1 MFGLFKN
8 LIPVAPLVDSG
19 ALGSRVPQRLANTG
33 ATETVTSRKL
43 KTGHLHLLMVGAA
56 GVRIRF
62 SATGSI
68 ALGTAVVNTRDV
80 VYGPWTVVPFVPED
94 DGQGN
99 GSTFVYAEAADGASA
114 YEVFVTSL
122 QG

>member
-1 MFGLFKN
+1 MFGLYKN
-8 LIPVAPLVDSG
+8 LIPVAPLVDAG
-19 ALGSRVPQRLANTG
+19 VLGSRVPQRLAGIG
-33 ATETVTSRKL
+33 AAESVTSRKL
-43 KTGHLHLLMVGAA
+43 KAGHLHLLMVGAA

-62 SATGSI
+62 SADGTI
-68 ALGTAVVNTRDV
+68 TLGTAVVNTRDV

-99 GSTFVYAEAADGASA
+99 GSVFVYAEAADGAA
-114 YEVFVTSL
+114 TYEAFVVSL

>member
-8 LIPVAPLVDSG
+8 LIPVAPLVDAGASG
-19 ALGSRVPQRLANTG
+19 HRAPQRLAGVG
-33 ATETVTSRKL
+33 AAESVIPRKL
-43 KTGHLHLLMVGAA
+43 KPGHLHLLMVGAA
-56 GVRIRF
+56 GVRVRF
-62 SATGSI
+62 SADGAI

-80 VYGPWTVVPFVPED
+80 VYGPWTIVPFVPED

-99 GSTFVYAEAADGASA
+99 GSTYVYAEAADGAA
-114 YEVFVTSL
+114 TYEAFVVVL

>member
-1 MFGLFKN
+1 MFGLYKN
-8 LIPVAPLVDSG
+8 LIPVAPLVDAG
-19 ALGSRVPQRLANTG
+19 VLGSRVPQRLAGIG
-33 ATETVTSRKL
+33 AAESVTSRKL
-43 KTGHLHLLMVGAA
+43 KAGHLHLLMVGAA

-62 SATGSI
+62 SADGAI
-68 ALGTAVVNTRDV
+68 GLGTAVVNTRDV

-99 GSTFVYAEAADGASA
+99 GSVFVYAEAADGAA
-114 YEVFVTSL
+114 TYEAFVVSL